1 MSHSKD
7 IQNEKSFQDKE
18 RKIVALQQK
27 KNSELLSDLENIL
40 DTSTAENLDVSL
52 VQDYLELLDKRAP
65 IPEEVATKDVWSD
78 FKNSHS
84 VLFEEHSD
92 TQNFDEGGRESPH
105 KNSCRIFIRVG
116 IVAAILATFCISA
129 AALGFRPVKAVIE
142 WASEAL
148 LVYWHPSGNMELHS
162 DIDVE
167 YHSLEEALKANG
179 VDAQGCIQWI
189 PEEYSL
195 ANIDV
200 LSTELGTK
208 YIATYSSGKSE
219 LFVRVM
225 QMADKVV
232 STYEK
237 EKGGKTVVHDDIEF
251 FVLPNNGI
259 TTISWKSE
267 QCIFTIT
274 GELSEK
280 EVELIIKSV

>member
-18 RKIVALQQK
+18 RKIAALQQK

-52 VQDYLELLDKRAP
+52 VQDYLELLDKQAP
-65 IPEEVATKDVWSD
+65 IPEELKTKDVWTD

-84 VLFEEHSD
+84 VLFEDRNSVQRLD
-92 TQNFDEGGRESPH
+92 DARRDSPH
-105 KNSCRIFIRVG
+105 KHSYRVLIRVG
-116 IVAAILATFCISA
+116 IVAAILTTFCISA

-148 LVYWHPSGNMELHS
+148 MVYWHPSGSMELS
-162 DIDVE
+162 PDIDIE
-167 YHSLEEALKANG
+167 YHSLEEALSDNG
-179 VDAQGCIQWI
+179 VNAKGYIQWI

-195 ANIDV
+195 ANIEV

-208 YIATYSSGKSE
+208 YIAIYSSGESE

-225 QMADKVV
+225 QMTDKIV
-232 STYEK
+232 SAYEK
-237 EKGGKTVVHDDIEF
+237 EKGGKTIVHDEIEF
-251 FVLPNNGI
+251 YVLPNNGI
-259 TTISWKSE
+259 TTISWQSE

-274 GELSEK
+274 GKLSEK
-280 EVELIIKSV
+280 EIELMINSV

>member
-1 MSHSKD
+1 M
-7 IQNEKSFQDKE
+7 
-18 RKIVALQQK
+18 
-27 KNSELLSDLENIL
+27 
-40 DTSTAENLDVSL
+40 
-52 VQDYLELLDKRAP
+52 
-65 IPEEVATKDVWSD
+65 
-78 FKNSHS
+78 
-84 VLFEEHSD
+84 
-92 TQNFDEGGRESPH
+92 GGD
-105 KNSCRIFIRVG
+105 
-116 IVAAILATFCISA
+116 
-129 AALGFRPVKAVIE
+129 
-142 WASEAL
+142 
-148 LVYWHPSGNMELHS
+148 